1 MTAQLDTAHT
11 TDTTLIF
18 STISQ
23 PTRRRKLGLSMLFTA
38 SLYSLSGCGGSSES
52 APPPP
57 TAGSA
62 VNDYVQFNV
71 QQSTP
76 IMTLTDTAS
85 WQDLTPLGNAI
96 GKRRLVQLGESTH
109 GSGSTNQLKTRI
121 IKYLHQQHQFN
132 VLAFESS
139 TFACSRQFEQNT
151 NIAANELLRSCVF
164 GVWHTEEVLE
174 LFQYIKQTQ
183 QTDNPLRLAGFDV
196 QVSSFSENSASQTTF
211 FQRALPHINATL
223 RQEVINAANDAYTLH
238 QLMNR
243 CIDNDNSACLQIKNR
258 HAAHKAELQRLQ
270 KAIAGQTS
278 YLGVLAELTLLSY
291 EHAIDMRLSIA
302 EHPGRIFH
310 PRDLGMATMA
320 TALAERLFP
329 QDRIMLWAHNMHVA
343 EDFPTQLLR
352 NTNERVM
359 GMWLADRWKDDLF
372 TIGFY
377 LSSGEQANNDRQVRP
392 MSANAPD
399 SVEGIFAAAFQ
410 QDNRGRARFLVL
422 PKQNQAGRGDD
433 WLHQPISN
441 KVWSSTENSSI
452 MSQSYDAI
460 IVIRDAQAPRYL

>member
-1 MTAQLDTAHT
+1 MTDNAHST
-11 TDTTLIF
+11 TGPTNTRHRRQHRRCHSLF
-18 STISQ
+18 ISVI
-23 PTRRRKLGLSMLFTA
+23 
-38 SLYSLSGCGGSSES
+38 LYSLSGCGGSSS
-52 APPPP
+52 SVATAPPV
-57 TAGSA
+57 TGS
-62 VNDYVQFNV
+62 VVTDYIQFNL

-76 IMTLTDTAS
+76 IMTLTETSS

-96 GKRRLVQLGESTH
+96 GKRRLVQLGESSH

-132 VLAFESS
+132 VIAFESS
-139 TFACSRQFEQNT
+139 TFACGRQFEQNT
-151 NIAANELLRSCVF
+151 ALLANELLSSCLF
-164 GVWHTEEVLE
+164 GIWQTHEVLE
-174 LFQYIKQTQ
+174 LFRYIKQTQ

-196 QVSSFSENSASQTTF
+196 QVSSFSENSASQATF

-223 RQEVINAANDAYTLH
+223 RQEVIHAANDAYALH
-238 QLMNR
+238 QLMNQ
-243 CIDNDNSACLQIKNR
+243 CLDNDNSACQQIKNR

-270 KAIAGQTS
+270 NAIAGQTT

-302 EHPGRIFH
+302 ERTGRIFH

-343 EDFPTQLLR
+343 EDFPTQSLR

-377 LSSGEQANNDRQVRP
+377 LSSGEQANNDRQVFP
-392 MSANAPD
+392 MSANSPD
-399 SVEGIFAAAFQ
+399 GVEGIFAATFQ
-410 QDNRGRARFLVL
+410 QDNRGRARLLVL

-452 MSQSYDAI
+452 MAQSYDAI

>member
-1 MTAQLDTAHT
+1 MRSLHEMTDNAHST
-11 TDTTLIF
+11 TGPTNTRHRRQHRRCHSLF
-18 STISQ
+18 ISVI
-23 PTRRRKLGLSMLFTA
+23 
-38 SLYSLSGCGGSSES
+38 LYSLSGCGGSSS
-52 APPPP
+52 SVATAPPV
-57 TAGSA
+57 TGS
-62 VNDYVQFNV
+62 VVTDYIQFNL

-76 IMTLTDTAS
+76 IMTLTETSS

-96 GKRRLVQLGESTH
+96 GKRRLVQLGESSH

-132 VLAFESS
+132 VIAFESS
-139 TFACSRQFEQNT
+139 TFACGRQFEQNT
-151 NIAANELLRSCVF
+151 ALLANELLSSCLF
-164 GVWHTEEVLE
+164 GIWQTHEVLE
-174 LFQYIKQTQ
+174 LFRYIKQTQ

-196 QVSSFSENSASQTTF
+196 QVSSFSENSASQATF

-223 RQEVINAANDAYTLH
+223 RQEVIHAANDAYALH
-238 QLMNR
+238 QLMNQ
-243 CIDNDNSACLQIKNR
+243 CLDNDNSACQQIKNR

-270 KAIAGQTS
+270 NAIAGQTT

-302 EHPGRIFH
+302 ERTGRIFH

-343 EDFPTQLLR
+343 EDFPTQSLR

-377 LSSGEQANNDRQVRP
+377 LSSGEQANNDRQVFP
-392 MSANAPD
+392 MSANSPD
-399 SVEGIFAAAFQ
+399 GVEGIFAATFQ
-410 QDNRGRARFLVL
+410 QDNRGRARLLVL

-452 MSQSYDAI
+452 MAQSYDAI